1 MMHTKEARVKGL
13 CKDHIVKLGPV
24 VDSGAMKIAANQRYY
39 NTNGEV
45 EGPSAKGKEQVT

>member
-1 MMHTKEARVKGL
+1 MKGL

-24 VDSGAMKIAANQRYY
+24 IYNGAMQIAANQGHY

-45 EGPSAKGKEQVT
+45 EGPSAEA